1 MEELLPPHHIEMSD
15 IPEVP
20 ASDDLLPEAAPSAHL
35 EAPTAEPLINNTDDR
50 RPPSVVPRLPP
61 AVPPILPITRCLL
74 SASTNFAIS

>member
-50 RPPSVVPRLPP
+50 RPPSVVPRP
-61 AVPPILPITRCLL
+61 ATSRAANP
-74 SASTNFAIS
+74 TNNPVFAQRLDEFRY